1 MNLSSRLYWTLRV
14 QKLLAADNHSDSGWY
29 WSISCRLIGQG
40 FVLVASFGSSVI
52 PLCVVWAQRCF
63 RAGMKVLVFSFFVS
77 SVRTCG
83 TSWWSMENLGVRSL
97 GPLPSLTGEWS
108 STLSLQMLLNLLFL
122 FSFFS
127 FRFFIFSRFEIFW
140 FVYRA
145 PRPWG
150 PDESREE
157 IMCRG
162 FSFSS
167 VCITLLVQL
176 FIFWFLEAWFLVFI
190 VCP

>member
-14 QKLLAADNHSDSGWY
+14 QKLLAADDHSDSGWY

-40 FVLVASFGSSVI
+40 FVLVASFGSSVN

-108 STLSLQMLLNLLFL
+108 STLSLQMLLNLLFFLL
-122 FSFFS
+122 FFLSDFLFLAVLRFS
-127 FRFFIFSRFEIFW
+127 GLFLRRLVHEVQMKAERRLCVVVSASALFALLYW
-140 FVYRA
+140 
-145 PRPWG
+145 
-150 PDESREE
+150 
-157 IMCRG
+157 
-162 FSFSS
+162 SS
-167 VCITLLVQL
+167 Y
-176 FIFWFLEAWFLVFI
+176 LVFDFLR
-190 VCP
+190 PGS

>member
-1 MNLSSRLYWTLRV
+1 MNLSSRLYWTLWV
-14 QKLLAADNHSDSGWY
+14 QKLLAADDHSDSGWY

-108 STLSLQMLLNLLFL
+108 STLSLQMLLNLHFFFLFFLSDFLFL
-122 FSFFS
+122 AVLRFSGLFLGRLVHEVQMKAERRLCVVVSASALFALLY
-127 FRFFIFSRFEIFW
+127 W
-140 FVYRA
+140 
-145 PRPWG
+145 
-150 PDESREE
+150 
-157 IMCRG
+157 
-162 FSFSS
+162 SS
-167 VCITLLVQL
+167 Y
-176 FIFWFLEAWFLVFI
+176 LVFDFLR
-190 VCP
+190 PGS